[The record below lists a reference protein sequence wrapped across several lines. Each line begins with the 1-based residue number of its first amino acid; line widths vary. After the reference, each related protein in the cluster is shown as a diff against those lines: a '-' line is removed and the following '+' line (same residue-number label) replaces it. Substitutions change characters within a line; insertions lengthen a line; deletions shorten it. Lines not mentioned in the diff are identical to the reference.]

1 MYKIYN
7 KELKQDRS
15 NPTLD
20 SLCNSTLVLIT
31 QITANFALALRS
43 KPTT

>member
-7 KELKQDRS
+7 KKLKYDRS
-15 NPTLD
+15 NSRLGLLR
-20 SLCNSTLVLIT
+20 SSTLVLII

-43 KPTT
+43 KPIT